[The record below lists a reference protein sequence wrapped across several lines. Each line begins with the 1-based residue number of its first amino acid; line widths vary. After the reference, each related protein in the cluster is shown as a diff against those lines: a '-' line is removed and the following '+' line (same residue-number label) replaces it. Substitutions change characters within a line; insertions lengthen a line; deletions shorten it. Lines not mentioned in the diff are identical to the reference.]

1 MIRHLRQDEE
11 IDLEEDADA
20 LDDTLD
26 LAELDGASDEDLSTD
41 EASEE
46 GADEQETAEDTAAD
60 SDEE

>member
-1 MIRHLRQDEE
+1 MKRSILRKMP
-11 IDLEEDADA
+11 DA
-20 LDDTLD
+20 LDDTLE

-41 EASEE
+41 DAPEE